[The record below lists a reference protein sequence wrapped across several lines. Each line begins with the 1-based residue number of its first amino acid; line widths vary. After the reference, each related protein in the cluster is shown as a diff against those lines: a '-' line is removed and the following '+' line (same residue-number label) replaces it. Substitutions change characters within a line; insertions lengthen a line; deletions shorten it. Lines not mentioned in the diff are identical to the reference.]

1 MVSVRFFRLR
11 FRRTYD
17 SAEDSDF
24 GFSLGRKRSY
34 YSDYDADS
42 DSVANENQPLSL
54 NIKLF
59 CVVIYR

>member
-17 SAEDSDF
+17 SADDSDF

-42 DSVANENQPLSL
+42 DSVASENQP
-54 NIKLF
+54 
-59 CVVIYR
+59 